1 MTSHG
6 SGEQSGTEGG
16 VPKWVALA
24 LLVVIG
30 FFPYGASG
38 LVAPLYGLV
47 LLFVVWAALL
57 AVVLRWKPEPRW
69 WLLLVPV
76 VAVAI
81 WFAIITAGE
90 LWFDWTA

>member
-1 MTSHG
+1 MTSG
-6 SGEQSGTEGG
+6 VGDQRGGERGAAG
-16 VPKWVALA
+16 WVALA
-24 LLVVIG
+24 LMVVIG

-57 AVVLRWKPEPRW
+57 VAVLRWKPEPRW
-69 WLLLVPV
+69 WLLGIPV

-90 LWFDWTA
+90 VWLDWTA